1 MSEKR
6 SSPLFATAWVPLILM
21 VGLLGLRVLTQHQVL
36 SGWSNF
42 TPMLAFAFAGSI
54 VLPRSVPWWSWFFL
68 LLGVDMVSLGWDQ
81 SIGSGEGLLAYAF
94 YALAAWMGS
103 GMRGNTS
110 VVETLIGAL
119 ACSVLFYIITNSFSW
134 WTDAAYSK
142 NFSGWVQ
149 ALTTGIPGYAPTW
162 VFFRNSLTADLIGT
176 VILLVAYNTEA
187 IVRHLKAMPL
197 IGSRRVQSATA

>member
-6 SSPLFATAWVPLILM
+6 SSGPLANVWFPLVLM

-36 SGWSNF
+36 SGLSNF

-54 VLPRSVPWWSWFFL
+54 VLPKSLPWWSWFFI
-68 LLGVDMVSLGWDQ
+68 LLGVDMISLGWDQ
-81 SIGSGEGLLAYAF
+81 SIGSGEGLLAYTF

-110 VVETLIGAL
+110 VVETLIGTL
-119 ACSVLFYIITNSFSW
+119 ACSVLFYILTNSFSW

-142 NFSGWVQ
+142 NISGWVQ

-176 VILLVAYNTEA
+176 VILLSAYNAEA

-197 IGSRRVQSATA
+197 IGSRRVQPATA